1 MNDLYSLGLIY
12 YSINNIEFIIIGFLL
27 LLGSIIC
34 INMYY
39 ANKNTSFFK
48 FFSFIN
54 FIDFFKDFI
63 NFSFL
68 RKQDLNNQSKKNYF
82 LKILKKIN

>member
-1 MNDLYSLGLIY
+1 
-12 YSINNIEFIIIGFLL
+12 
-27 LLGSIIC
+27 
-34 INMYY
+34 MYY